1 MTSQRRVV
9 AITGAG
15 GALGAAI
22 AQQLAS
28 EAATD
33 LVLSD
38 VSAASLEAT
47 GAALPA
53 TGSAIETILA
63 DVSDFSQVESVI
75 ALAVKR
81 FGHLDVVIGNAGVLS
96 ANGRIHNLDT

>member
-1 MTSQRRVV
+1 MTPPRRVV

-22 AQQLAS
+22 SRSSAS
-28 EAATD
+28 EPATD

-47 GAALPA
+47 VAGLPA
-53 TGSAIETILA
+53 GASVETA
-63 DVSDFSQVESVI
+63 DRRRER
-75 ALAVKR
+75 LR
-81 FGHLDVVIGNAGVLS
+81 P
-96 ANGRIHNLDT
+96 GRSP